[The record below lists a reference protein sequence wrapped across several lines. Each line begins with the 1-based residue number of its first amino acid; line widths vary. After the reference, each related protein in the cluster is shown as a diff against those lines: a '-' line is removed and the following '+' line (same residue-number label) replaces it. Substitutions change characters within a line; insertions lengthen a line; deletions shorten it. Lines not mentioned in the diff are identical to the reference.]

1 MIQSTNN
8 KIVCLDLDGVAVAEH
23 ERFSN
28 RLVGR
33 QGPEIQ
39 DAVNEYFSRYFGAV
53 MKGEASLSDTIS
65 PYLSKFNWDGDANSL
80 MRFWFDGEKDPVQP
94 ILDLAKETRDS
105 GTPTYVVTDNPAE
118 RTNELWDELLVR
130 YFTGKYVSGETG
142 LKKSNPDLWTRIAS
156 DTGVSLG
163 NIFFTDDD
171 PENVSVAKSTGVQAE
186 LFTSIEQLKANL
198 DKFLSEIS

>member
-1 MIQSTNN
+1 M
-8 KIVCLDLDGVAVAEH
+8 KRIVCFDLDGVTVAEH

-28 RLVGR
+28 RLVTR

-39 DAVNEYFSRYFGAV
+39 DAVNEYFSSYFGAV
-53 MKGEASLSDTIS
+53 MKGEASLSDTIT

-94 ILDLAKETRDS
+94 VLDLARSIRDS

-118 RTNELWDELLVR
+118 RTDELWEELLKE

-142 LKKSNPDLWTRIAS
+142 LKKSKPDLWSRIAS
-156 DTGVSLG
+156 DTAVSLG

-171 PENVSVAKSTGVQAE
+171 PENVSVAQSAGVKA
-186 LFTSIEQLKANL
+186 TVYANPEQLKAEVNDFLL
-198 DKFLSEIS
+198 DV

>member
-1 MIQSTNN
+1 MN
-8 KIVCLDLDGVAVAEH
+8 KIICLDLDGVVVSEH
-23 ERFSN
+23 DRFSS
-28 RLVGR
+28 RLVER

-39 DAVNEYFSRYFGAV
+39 DAVNEYFSSFFGAV
-53 MKGEASLSDTIS
+53 MKGEASLSETIT
-65 PYLSKFNWDGDANSL
+65 PFLAKFNWDGDANSL

-94 ILDLAKETRDS
+94 VLDLAKQIRAA
-105 GTPTYVVTDNPAE
+105 GTPTYIVTDNPAE
-118 RTNELWDELLVR
+118 RTEELWGELLEE

-142 LKKSNPDLWTRIAS
+142 LKKSNPDLWAKIAS

-186 LFTSIEQLKANL
+186 LFTTPEQLMASL
-198 DKFLSEIS
+198 DKFLSGI